1 MAGNYGYFVLKTI
14 DQRHFRDYV
23 NANFNEL
30 IQVYFHLHFNS
41 NFHELFLVYF
51 HIYFQEY

>member
-30 IQVYFHLHFNS
+30 IQVYFHLHLNS